1 MKTASSN
8 DVLGLQA
15 WVRSENQAKNGRLA
29 FQREVPLVTRPLHD
43 VSTLEL
49 LGLVCQSTEC

>member
-49 LGLVCQSTEC
+49 LGS